1 MTGLFV
7 GLIAVAAG
15 ILQGVTGMGGGL
27 IQMLVL
33 PLFFPVQ
40 LASAIAGCAC
50 LFLTAAMAF
59 QYRKRPTSEWRSYQL
74 CYIWQ
79 LPGWPFTFRQDGIR

>member
-1 MTGLFV
+1 MNMTGLFV

-40 LASAIAGCAC
+40 LASAIAGCA
-50 LFLTAAMAF
+50 A
-59 QYRKRPTSEWRSYQL
+59 
-74 CYIWQ
+74 
-79 LPGWPFTFRQDGIR
+79 

>member
-1 MTGLFV
+1 MKITGLFV

-15 ILQGVTGMGGGL
+15 ILQGVTGMGGGM

-40 LASAIAGCAC
+40 LA
-50 LFLTAAMAF
+50 
-59 QYRKRPTSEWRSYQL
+59 
-74 CYIWQ
+74 
-79 LPGWPFTFRQDGIR
+79 